1 MADAKVSKTFESN
14 LMWVRLPPSA
24 PIMHFLYILR
34 SLKDSKLYIGT
45 TNNLY
50 RRLKQHNNVQSKSTK
65 YRRPFVLIY
74 QEIYP
79 SKNQAMKR
87 EWYFKN
93 TSEGNKLMR
102 TLI

>member
-1 MADAKVSKTFESN
+1 
-14 LMWVRLPPSA
+14 
-24 PIMHFLYILR
+24 MHFLYILK

-45 TNNLY
+45 TNNLH
-50 RRLKQHNNVQSKSTK
+50 RRLKQHNNGQSKSTK

-93 TSEGNKLMR
+93 TGEGNKLMR